1 MNHPRVIRAH
11 YFARSLILLGFA
23 LFIAHLSKAGAL
35 KYYIAPTMEPYI
47 RYCPIALVLMAVSL
61 AYQALFQKAAVLCD
75 CERPLSASS
84 WKNAAVYGLFLLPLL
99 LGALLPDQ
107 ALGSSAAAKR
117 GMSLTS
123 PSLPQSNW
131 RRRLKRPTRIT
142 PNSPNWP
149 SGCTRRRSS
158 RSGRRFSRKRWGRSS
173 CSRINFAEK
182 SQTERVC
189 VPSAERP

>member
-84 WKNAAVYGLFLLPLL
+84 WK
-99 LGALLPDQ
+99 
-107 ALGSSAAAKR
+107 
-117 GMSLTS
+117 
-123 PSLPQSNW
+123 
-131 RRRLKRPTRIT
+131 T
-142 PNSPNWP
+142 P
-149 SGCTRRRSS
+149 RSTAC
-158 RSGRRFSRKRWGRSS
+158 S
-173 CSRINFAEK
+173 CSRCCWGHCFPI
-182 SQTERVC
+182 RR
-189 VPSAERP
+189 SAAPPPPKEG